1 MFLKE
6 DYSAH
11 LCCFLIGLI
20 KVLVWLVITGTQWLI
35 MILII
40 INVDFFPA
48 SYLCGNC
55 DIFTFFD
62 YLMKRKFKKKS
73 SFFLILFL
81 NTLDQVNVS

>member
-1 MFLKE
+1 
-6 DYSAH
+6 
-11 LCCFLIGLI
+11 
-20 KVLVWLVITGTQWLI
+20 

-73 SFFLILFL
+73 SVFLILFL